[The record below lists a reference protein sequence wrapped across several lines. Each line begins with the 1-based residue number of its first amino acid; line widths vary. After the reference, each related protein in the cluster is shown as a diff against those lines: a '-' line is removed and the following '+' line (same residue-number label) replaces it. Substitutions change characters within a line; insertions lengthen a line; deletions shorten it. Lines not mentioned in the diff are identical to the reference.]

1 MAETEERQ
9 MFVPMDVVTPYDE
22 EIRLKLLEAEL
33 ADVTNNDT
41 RLVELELEIMTI
53 KHYRDI
59 YIKLYNEKLKEG

>member
-1 MAETEERQ
+1 MADTEERQ

-33 ADVTNNDT
+33 ADVTNNDA

>member
-1 MAETEERQ
+1 MADTEERQ

-33 ADVTNNDT
+33 ADVTNNDK

>member
-1 MAETEERQ
+1 MADTEERQ

>member
-1 MAETEERQ
+1 MANTEERQ